1 MRQKIFD
8 DIIKVMKEK
17 DKETLSVLR
26 MVKGAITLEEI
37 DKKRELKDEE
47 VLSVLTKQV
56 KTRKD
61 SIVEFEKA
69 NREDLK
75 EKTEAEIMIL
85 NRYLPKQL
93 TKEEMIE
100 EVNKAF
106 EKVNPTGKQDMG
118 KIMKELSSLKGRA
131 DMAFL
136 NECVKDKLAGI

>member
-1 MRQKIFD
+1 MLEKFNK
-8 DIIKVMKEK
+8 DIINAMKAK
-17 DKETLSVLR
+17 DQTRLTVLR
-26 MVKGAITLEEI
+26 MVKGAMQLDYINNKKELNDELLI
-37 DKKRELKDEE
+37 DNI
-47 VLSVLTKQV
+47 SKQI
-56 KTRKD
+56 KLRND
-61 SIVEFEKA
+61 SIAEFEKA

>member
-8 DIIKVMKEK
+8 DIIKAMKEK

>member
-8 DIIKVMKEK
+8 DIIKAMKEK

-75 EKTEAEIMIL
+75 EKTEAEIMTL

>member
-8 DIIKVMKEK
+8 DIIKAMKEK

-118 KIMKELSSLKGRA
+118 KIMKELSSLKGRV